1 MGLRGLTAR
10 PKATDVARRAG
21 VSQTAVSFVMNGQ
34 AEGNVSAAT
43 RDKILQAAADLGYEP
58 NEVARSLRSSR
69 TRTLGLVTDAIASS
83 PFAGRMMAGA
93 GERAAAQGYAVM
105 TIDTH
110 GHAER
115 EGEALAELARRR
127 VDGLI
132 YASMGFRVLDQA
144 PTARMP
150 VVLAN
155 CTARSDVEASVIP
168 DDAGGA
174 RTAAEHLLELGHHDL
189 AMISGPF
196 ERGAGGREGETGNI
210 SGPLRADAFRET
222 VQAAGHEAR
231 VVVAGWEIGEGYAAA
246 TDLLDRPDRPS
257 AIFAVTDRAALGTL
271 LAAGRL
277 GLRVP
282 EDLSVVG
289 FDDQEGLAADVV
301 PALTTIALPHVQM
314 GEVAV
319 EMALASAAGTLSP
332 RREVLACP
340 LVLRD
345 STSAPR

>member
-1 MGLRGLTAR
+1 MNPR
-10 PKATDVARRAG
+10 PRAADVARQAG

-43 RDKILQAAADLGYEP
+43 RHKILQAAADLGYEP
-58 NEVARSLRSSR
+58 NEIARSLRSNR

-93 GERAAAQGYAVM
+93 GERAAAEGYAVM

-110 GHAER
+110 DHRER
-115 EGEALAELARRR
+115 EAGALAELARRR

-132 YASMGFRVLDQA
+132 YASMGFRILDTA
-144 PTARMP
+144 PTARIP

-155 CTARSDVEASVIP
+155 CTARSATEVSVVP

-174 RTAAEHLLELGHHDL
+174 AAAATHLIDLGHRDV

-196 ERGAGGREGETGNI
+196 EKHGSKEVGNV
-210 SGPLRADAFRET
+210 SGPLRSDSFG
-222 VQAAGHEAR
+222 AGIRRAGREAR
-231 VVVAGWEIGEGYAAA
+231 IVSAGWEIQDGYAAA
-246 TDLLDRPDRPS
+246 IDILGGPDRPT
-257 AIFAVTDRAALGTL
+257 AIFAVTDRVAVGVL

-282 EDLSVVG
+282 QDLSVVG
-289 FDDQEGLAADVV
+289 FDDQERLAADVV
-301 PALTTIALPHVQM
+301 PALTTIALPHERM
-314 GEVAV
+314 GELAV
-319 EMALASAAGTLSP
+319 EMALTSAAGDLTP
-332 RREVLACP
+332 RQVVLPCP
-340 LVLRD
+340 IVVRD